1 MQGILGVLVFLLLAY
16 SLSERRQDVEWRF
29 VAVGLTL
36 QLALAVVLLKIPY
49 VSGVLV
55 GINQFVAAIEAAT
68 TAGTVFLF
76 GHLGGGA
83 LPYDHSGFDAP
94 YLFAFRVL
102 PQVIVFSVI
111 VALLWHWRI
120 LPNVVR
126 GVGWLLRK
134 TMRVRGAVGTSGAAS
149 LFLGMVETPL
159 VIRAY
164 LAHLSRSELFTV
176 MTLGMSTVAGSV
188 LVLYATVLQEVI
200 PGIVGNII
208 SASLINIVGAIYVA
222 RLMIPERGEHPA
234 NDGQIEMG
242 YVSSIDALTRG
253 TRDGL
258 MLAVNVGAMLLV
270 LISLVALINELLSVV
285 TVFAEPMSLERAL
298 GWLFAPIAWLIGVPW
313 SEAANAGTLLGTKLA
328 LNELIAYIQL
338 AEQADLFS
346 STSRQILVYALCGFA
361 NFGSL
366 GILLGGLAVLAPER
380 RDEVL
385 KIAPKSIISGTL
397 VTLITAALVGL
408 VS

>member
-49 VSGVLV
+49 VSDVLV

-83 LPYDHSGFDAP
+83 LPYDHSGFDTP

-134 TMRVRGAVGTSGAAS
+134 LCG
-149 LFLGMVETPL
+149 
-159 VIRAY
+159 
-164 LAHLSRSELFTV
+164 
-176 MTLGMSTVAGSV
+176 
-188 LVLYATVLQEVI
+188 
-200 PGIVGNII
+200 
-208 SASLINIVGAIYVA
+208 YVA
-222 RLMIPERGEHPA
+222 L
-234 NDGQIEMG
+234 
-242 YVSSIDALTRG
+242 
-253 TRDGL
+253 
-258 MLAVNVGAMLLV
+258 
-270 LISLVALINELLSVV
+270 
-285 TVFAEPMSLERAL
+285 
-298 GWLFAPIAWLIGVPW
+298 
-313 SEAANAGTLLGTKLA
+313 
-328 LNELIAYIQL
+328 
-338 AEQADLFS
+338 
-346 STSRQILVYALCGFA
+346 
-361 NFGSL
+361 
-366 GILLGGLAVLAPER
+366 
-380 RDEVL
+380 
-385 KIAPKSIISGTL
+385 
-397 VTLITAALVGL
+397 
-408 VS
+408 